1 MITKEDVE
9 LLCNYFNGLTSVP
22 ETLTT
27 LVQKLNLMKT
37 IQDAN
42 DDLMEM
48 MASPTTPVQVGE

>member
-1 MITKEDVE
+1 MITKEDVT
-9 LLCNYFNGLTSVP
+9 LLCTYFNGLTEIP
-22 ETLTT
+22 EDLTT

-48 MASPTTPVQVGE
+48 MKGE